1 MPTYQRDTTYENS
14 GDVLRGSAALSVS
27 PYQAVPSW
35 SAIGGQ
41 IGLELTRDLQTTEE
55 EVDDAQGTLTIYKDE
70 WDISFNRVEVLTK
83 AVSEIVYGFD
93 TFTDVAGA
101 LVSGATQVVASG
113 DWVYDK
119 LMIIEN
125 QNGDGSDV
133 TVNSV
138 TGGTDGP
145 LVLNTDYFVAQ
156 DALGNTC
163 VYVIDSA
170 TVTTEAQTI
179 TIDYDYTPDAY
190 YTQTNN
196 TSTVEMPNLMF
207 RAQMKN
213 DDGKQMEL
221 IFYKCQLSEA
231 GALSL
236 QSDNVEERR
245 LQEPLTF
252 RAKADGTYNSGCT
265 FIKKVGESII

>member
-93 TFTDVAGA
+93 TFTDVAGTPVA
-101 LVSGATQVVASG
+101 GATQDITSG
-113 DWVYDK
+113 NWAYNK
-119 LMIIEN
+119 FILIEN
-125 QNGDGSDV
+125 QNGDGSV
-133 TVNSV
+133 ITVNSV
-138 TGGTDGP
+138 TGSVDSTLTVD
-145 LVLNTDYFVAQ
+145 VDYYVGQ
-156 DALGNTC
+156 NDAGEYG
-163 VYVIDSA
+163 VFIIDSVN
-170 TVTTEAQTI
+170 VTTLVQDIE
-179 TIDYDYTPDAY
+179 IDYDYTPDAY

-252 RAKADGTYNSGCT
+252 RAKADGTYN
-265 FIKKVGESII
+265 